1 MCLLTFP
8 KQVNN
13 ILYFDCFYTLFFR
26 IAQKQVRRPI
36 LSYGPAD
43 LFHCFSVFNASS
55 YALFSSSKRLVML
68 FKPVT
73 RVEPLCRSAPVAGGS
88 MPPTPSAIKSALKPM
103 MKL

>member
-1 MCLLTFP
+1 MKRISPRCIICFP
-8 KQVNN
+8 WIHKHSLKSV
-13 ILYFDCFYTLFFR
+13 IVSH
-26 IAQKQVRRPI
+26 AKVRRTI

-43 LFHCFSVFNASS
+43 LFDCYFVFNTLP

>member
-1 MCLLTFP
+1 M
-8 KQVNN
+8 
-13 ILYFDCFYTLFFR
+13 FYDHRFSAKIESSFTLFHCQNS
-26 IAQKQVRRPI
+26 QKRVRRPI

-43 LFHCFSVFNASS
+43 SFPCFSVFNASS

-68 FKPVT
+68 LRPVT